1 VVDVVSTAVTGFV
14 HPALFY
20 RDEAEYVGVAVP
32 FIRGGLGA
40 GEPVAVAVPR
50 PRLRLLADA
59 LGADARRITM
69 IDMSQAGR
77 NPGRIIP
84 TVLRAFADQFPAQ
97 RTRIVGEPVWPGRS
111 PAELPAC
118 VQHEALINF
127 AFAGRTL
134 TILCPYDVSALDEA
148 VVAHARTTHPVL
160 VDRDASWESPDY
172 DPDVGLRA
180 GNTALPHRP
189 PSTEVLFSADTVRAA
204 RAYAVARARRA
215 GLPERRVLDV
225 ELVVS
230 ELGSNCVAHGGG
242 RGSLWVFVDDGYLVC
257 EVANAGI
264 ISDPLAGRSP
274 VLPDESRGRGLLLV
288 NQLADLV
295 RVHTTAETTTV
306 RAYLALD

>member
-20 RDEAEYVGVAVP
+20 RDEAEYKGVTVP
-32 FIRGGLGA
+32 FIRGGLAA

-50 PRLRLLADA
+50 PQLRLLADA
-59 LGADARRITM
+59 LGADARRTTM
-69 IDMSQAGR
+69 IDMSEAGR

-84 TVLRAFADQFPAQ
+84 SVLRAFADQFPGQ

-111 PAELPAC
+111 PAEYPAC

-127 AFAGRTL
+127 AFAGRMA
-134 TILCPYDVSALDEA
+134 TILCPYDVSALDES
-148 VVAHARTTHPVL
+148 VVADARTTHPVL

-172 DPDVGLRA
+172 DPDLGVRA
-180 GNTALPHRP
+180 GNTPLPYRA
-189 PSTEVLFSADTVRAA
+189 PSTEVLFNADTVRAA

-225 ELVVS
+225 ELIVS
-230 ELGSNCVAHGGG
+230 ELGSNCVSHGGG
-242 RGSLWVFVDDGYLVC
+242 RGSLWVFVEDGYLVC
-257 EVANAGI
+257 EVANAGV

-274 VLPDESRGRGLLLV
+274 VAPDDPRGRGLLLI
-288 NQLADLV
+288 NQLSDLV
-295 RVHTTAETTTV
+295 RVHTTPEATTV
-306 RAYLALD
+306 RVYLALD